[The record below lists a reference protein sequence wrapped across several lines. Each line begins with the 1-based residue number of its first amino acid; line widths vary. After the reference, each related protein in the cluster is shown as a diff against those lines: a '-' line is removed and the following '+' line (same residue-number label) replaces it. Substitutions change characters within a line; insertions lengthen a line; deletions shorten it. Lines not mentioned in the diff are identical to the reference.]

1 MNKHI
6 IGDLF
11 EYVIGGGWGSET
23 PDGDQ
28 NTPNYVIRSA
38 DFPSIERGSFAG
50 VPLRFDTLNFVNKR
64 SLQDGD
70 ILLEISGGTKN
81 RPTGRTIYIS
91 ENLLSSVEH
100 AVIPASFCRLLRF
113 KKEVVFPKYMYYLL
127 QSWWTSGGSW
137 EFQNQSTGIANFQFK
152 IFAEKF
158 EVSLPSLKEQE
169 RIAGILG
176 SLDDKIE
183 ANTRL
188 IQTLDSL
195 GEAVVRKYLKSVQK
209 TKKLIDI
216 AHIVMGQSPKGETL
230 NTEGSGVLFFQGKKD
245 FGFRYPTPRTYT
257 TAATRMAEPLDIL
270 FSVRAPIGALNR
282 SVESCCV
289 GRGLA
294 AIRSSCGQENTLFY
308 TLKTNPNLWEKFE
321 GEGTIFSAINKKGLS
336 ELDIP
341 FSETAIS
348 NGVEDFLT
356 SVEQEIFSLEQE
368 NLQLATTR
376 DALIKRL
383 IGYRR

>member
-1 MNKHI
+1 MAVLSDAQREAGWTIVKLGDICAFVAGSAFPQKEQGKVSGDYPFAKVKDLQSVAGLSWRNIDNWIEESQLKTLKSKI
-6 IGDLF
+6 IPVKSIVF
-11 EYVIGGGWGSET
+11 AKIGEGLKRERFAMSSI
-23 PDGDQ
+23 PMCID
-28 NTPNYVIRSA
+28 NNLMAAVPSA
-38 DFPSIERGSFAG
+38 AVNNIWLYYKFK
-50 VPLRFDTLNFVNKR
+50 TLNIS
-64 SLQDGD
+64 SLVAGSALPYLRVQDLKDLD
-70 ILLEISGGTKN
+70 I
-81 RPTGRTIYIS
+81 
-91 ENLLSSVEH
+91 
-100 AVIPASFCRLLRF
+100 
-113 KKEVVFPKYMYYLL
+113 
-127 QSWWTSGGSW
+127 
-137 EFQNQSTGIANFQFK
+137 
-152 IFAEKF
+152 
-158 EVSLPSLKEQE
+158 SLPPLEEQE

-195 GEAVVRKYLKSVQK
+195 GEAATRKYLKSVQK
-209 TKKLIDI
+209 TQKLNDI

-282 SVESCCV
+282 SVEACCV

-368 NLQLATTR
+368 NLQLAETR

-383 IGYRR
+383 IG

>member
-1 MNKHI
+1 MAVLSDAQREAGWTIAKLGDI
-6 IGDLF
+6 TTKIGSGSTPRGGKSS
-11 EYVIGGGWGSET
+11 YVDEG
-23 PDGDQ
+23 PM
-28 NTPNYVIRSA
+28 VIRSQNVLDNELDLSDVA
-38 DFPSIERGSFAG
+38 H
-50 VPLRFDTLNFVNKR
+50 VPEELTAKLKSVLVQKGDTLLNITGSGNTTIGRSALVNEDLGEAYVNQHVCIIRPNK
-64 SLQDGD
+64 SLVN
-70 ILLEISGGTKN
+70 EI
-81 RPTGRTIYIS
+81 
-91 ENLLSSVEH
+91 
-100 AVIPASFCRLLRF
+100 F
-113 KKEVVFPKYMYYLL
+113 L
-127 QSWWTSGGSW
+127 QKS
-137 EFQNQSTGIANFQFK
+137 
-152 IFAEKF
+152 IFAFKDELLGLSYGSTRDALTKGIIESF
-158 EVSLPSLKEQE
+158 EIPLPPLEEQE

-195 GEAVVRKYLKSVQK
+195 GEAATRKYLKSVQK
-209 TKKLIDI
+209 TQKLNDI

-282 SVESCCV
+282 SVEACCV

-368 NLQLATTR
+368 NLQLAETR

-383 IGYRR
+383 IG

>member
-1 MNKHI
+1 MNNHI
-6 IGDLF
+6 IGDLL
-11 EYVIGGGWGSET
+11 EYVIGGGWGSEA

-38 DFPSIERGSFAG
+38 DFPSIEKGSFDG
-50 VPLRFDTLNFVNKR
+50 VPLRFDVLNFVNKR

-81 RPTGRTIYIS
+81 RPTGRTVYIS
-91 ENLLSSVEH
+91 EKLLSSVEH

-127 QSWWTSGGSW
+127 QSWWASGGSW

-158 EVSLPSLKEQE
+158 EVSLPPLEEQE

-188 IQTLDSL
+188 IQTMDS
-195 GEAVVRKYLKSVQK
+195 YKSTLFQ
-209 TKKLIDI
+209 
-216 AHIVMGQSPKGETL
+216 AHICSESEGETIKVSDVATL
-230 NTEGSGVLFFQGKKD
+230 IRENIAASDIDESMNYVALEHIPRHSLYSHEWTNSEGVMSNKSGFKVG
-245 FGFRYPTPRTYT
+245 
-257 TAATRMAEPLDIL
+257 DIL
-270 FSVRAPIGALNR
+270 FGKLRPYFHKVSIAAVDGIASTDILVLRPKPGFEVLAQSALSSEDLIEYATQVSSGTRMPRASWKDILNYEVTVKNVEILQESLSGFDTYSRAL
-282 SVESCCV
+282 
-289 GRGLA
+289 
-294 AIRSSCGQENTLFY
+294 IHEN
-308 TLKTNPNLWEKFE
+308 K
-321 GEGTIFSAINKKGLS
+321 
-336 ELDIP
+336 
-341 FSETAIS
+341 
-348 NGVEDFLT
+348 VLT
-356 SVEQEIFSLEQE
+356 E
-368 NLQLATTR
+368 TR

-383 IGYRR
+383 IG

>member
-1 MNKHI
+1 MAVLTDKQREAGWTIVKLGDICAFVAGSAFPQKEQGKVSGDYPFAKVKDLQSAAGLSWWNIDNWIEESQLKTLKSKI
-6 IGDLF
+6 IPVKSIVF
-11 EYVIGGGWGSET
+11 AKIGEGLKRERFAMSSI
-23 PDGDQ
+23 PMCID
-28 NTPNYVIRSA
+28 NNLMAAV
-38 DFPSIERGSFAG
+38 PSTAVNNIWLYYKFK
-50 VPLRFDTLNFVNKR
+50 TLNIS
-64 SLQDGD
+64 SLVAGSALPYLRVQDLKDLD
-70 ILLEISGGTKN
+70 I
-81 RPTGRTIYIS
+81 
-91 ENLLSSVEH
+91 
-100 AVIPASFCRLLRF
+100 
-113 KKEVVFPKYMYYLL
+113 
-127 QSWWTSGGSW
+127 
-137 EFQNQSTGIANFQFK
+137 
-152 IFAEKF
+152 
-158 EVSLPSLKEQE
+158 SLPPLEEQE

-368 NLQLATTR
+368 NLQLAATR
-376 DALIKRL
+376 DALIKHL
-383 IGYRR
+383 IG

>member
-1 MNKHI
+1 M
-6 IGDLF
+6 
-11 EYVIGGGWGSET
+11 E
-23 PDGDQ
+23 
-28 NTPNYVIRSA
+28 
-38 DFPSIERGSFAG
+38 
-50 VPLRFDTLNFVNKR
+50 LRTVE
-64 SLQDGD
+64 SLCAAVY
-70 ILLEISGGTKN
+70 SGGTPSRKKPEYYEGGTIPWIKTMEIRDGYIYDSEEKITESGLQN
-81 RPTGRTIYIS
+81 SSAKFVPKESVLIAMYGATVGRVGYLKIDSTTNQAACALVVNSEITNPKWLYYSILATRDSLIDKANGAAQQNIS
-91 ENLLSSVEH
+91 VSIVRNH
-100 AVIPASFCRLLRF
+100 QI
-113 KKEVVFPKYMYYLL
+113 KYVPL
-127 QSWWTSGGSW
+127 
-137 EFQNQSTGIANFQFK
+137 E
-152 IFAEKF
+152 
-158 EVSLPSLKEQE
+158 EQE

-195 GEAVVRKYLKSVQK
+195 GEAATRKYLKSVQK
-209 TKKLIDI
+209 TQKLNDI

-282 SVESCCV
+282 SVEACCV

-368 NLQLATTR
+368 NLQLAETR

-383 IGYRR
+383 IG

>member
-1 MNKHI
+1 MNNHI
-6 IGDLF
+6 IGDLL
-11 EYVIGGGWGSET
+11 EYVIGGGWGSEA

-38 DFPSIERGSFAG
+38 DFPSIEKGSFDG
-50 VPLRFDTLNFVNKR
+50 VPLRFDVLNFVNKR

-81 RPTGRTIYIS
+81 RPTGRTVYIS
-91 ENLLSSVEH
+91 EKLLSSVEH

-127 QSWWTSGGSW
+127 QSWWASGGSW

-158 EVSLPSLKEQE
+158 EVSLPPLEEQE

-188 IQTLDSL
+188 IQIMEDYIHAVIKKISESNSFKRVAIKDLAIHEKNQELPREHVEGAIHHYSLPAYDS
-195 GEAVVRKYLKSVQK
+195 GKTPGVEEADSIKSNKFIIDKPCVLFS
-209 TKKLIDI
+209 KLNPGTPRIWLVNPEGGIKSYASTEFIVLTPKENVDI
-216 AHIVMGQSPKGETL
+216 ANLWATCSEERISQNLADMA
-230 NTEGSGVLFFQGKKD
+230 SGTSTSHQRV
-245 FGFRYPTPRTYT
+245 RP
-257 TAATRMAEPLDIL
+257 ADIL
-270 FSVRAPIGALNR
+270 NSKVLDLNDQ
-282 SVESCCV
+282 SE
-289 GRGLA
+289 
-294 AIRSSCGQENTLFY
+294 IRS
-308 TLKTNPNLWEKFE
+308 
-321 GEGTIFSAINKKGLS
+321 I
-336 ELDIP
+336 
-341 FSETAIS
+341 
-348 NGVEDFLT
+348 T
-356 SVEQEIFSLEQE
+356 SYIEALRKE
-368 NLQLATTR
+368 NLQLAETR

-383 IGYRR
+383 IG

>member
-1 MNKHI
+1 M
-6 IGDLF
+6 
-11 EYVIGGGWGSET
+11 E
-23 PDGDQ
+23 
-28 NTPNYVIRSA
+28 
-38 DFPSIERGSFAG
+38 
-50 VPLRFDTLNFVNKR
+50 LRTVE
-64 SLQDGD
+64 SLCAAVY
-70 ILLEISGGTKN
+70 SGGTPSRKKPEYYEGGTIPWIKTMEIRDGYIYDSEEKITESGLQN
-81 RPTGRTIYIS
+81 SSAKFVPKESVLIAMYGATVGRVGYLKIDSTTNQAACALVVNSEITNPKWLYYSILATRDSLIDKANGAAQQNIS
-91 ENLLSSVEH
+91 VSIVRNH
-100 AVIPASFCRLLRF
+100 QI
-113 KKEVVFPKYMYYLL
+113 KYVPL
-127 QSWWTSGGSW
+127 
-137 EFQNQSTGIANFQFK
+137 E
-152 IFAEKF
+152 
-158 EVSLPSLKEQE
+158 EQE

-183 ANTRL
+183 ANPRL

-195 GEAVVRKYLKSVQK
+195 GEAATRKYLKSVQK
-209 TKKLIDI
+209 TQKLNDI

-282 SVESCCV
+282 SVEACCV

-368 NLQLATTR
+368 NLQLAETR

-383 IGYRR
+383 ID